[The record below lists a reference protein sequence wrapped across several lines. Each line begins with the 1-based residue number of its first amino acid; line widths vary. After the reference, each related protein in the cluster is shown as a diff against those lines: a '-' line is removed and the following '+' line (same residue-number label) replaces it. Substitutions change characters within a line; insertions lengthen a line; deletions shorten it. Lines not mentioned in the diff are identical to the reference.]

1 MVQEAKTRKE
11 ICDILGIKSVETL
24 EKIETRGTLQRRLND
39 KGYELISKEK
49 KGRSYVYNV
58 QEINSS
64 KKTYSDVCNN
74 VFHTNLYEEFAEYY
88 L

>member
-24 EKIETRGTLQRRLND
+24 KKIETRGTLQRRLND

-49 KGRSYVYNV
+49 KGRSYV
-58 QEINSS
+58 
-64 KKTYSDVCNN
+64 
-74 VFHTNLYEEFAEYY
+74 
-88 L
+88 

>member
-24 EKIETRGTLQRRLND
+24 KKIETRGTLQRRLND

-74 VFHTNLYEEFAEYY
+74 VFHTIIFYFNPF
-88 L
+88 